1 MNRKDY
7 EINEDIIRTWSTFIP
22 EETGHALEEILQ
34 SKWINTGKQ
43 EKLLRERMCEKF
55 NIPYCVATNNG
66 TAALR
71 ASLAVLG
78 VGPKDEVVSTPYTFI
93 ATNTAI
99 LEQGAIPIFADI
111 QYDTLNIDP
120 ESIAE
125 KITDKTKVIMCV
137 HYGGLPCDMDEIRK
151 IGREHGIPIIED
163 SAHALGSKYKGKYI
177 GSTGDIITFSLQAI
191 KIVTCGDGGLI
202 ATTDEEV
209 YKKAKK
215 YVWYGVDKETREPD
229 PIDPLPNNIDIL
241 GFKYNMNDIAATIG
255 LVGLKHI
262 DEALQRRK
270 EIGELYRKEL
280 ANCSKVKLLNNPP
293 DRTLNYQLFPVH
305 VENRLDFAEY
315 MREKSIMVR
324 VNNRRNDRYSIF
336 GGMKDLPVTEKADND
351 VIIIPIHADMMD
363 SDVDKTIETIKKYDE
378 K

>member
-1 MNRKDY
+1 MNRKNY

-22 EETGHALEEILQ
+22 KETGHALEEILQ

-229 PIDPLPNNIDIL
+229 SIDPLPNNIDIL

-280 ANCSKVKLLNNPP
+280 ANCSKVKLLNNLP

-315 MREKSIMVR
+315 MREKSIMVK

-351 VIIIPIHADMMD
+351 VIIIPIHADMTD
-363 SDVDKTIETIKKYDE
+363 SDVDKTIEAIKKYDE